1 MEKLIPGMFGG
12 KMFNRGTNPNRE
24 GVSYGPNTNRP
35 DKHQVEKLIDSVNG
49 RIKYEPNGV
58 VQLDPSKI
66 VYLKS

>member
-12 KMFNRGTNPNRE
+12 KMFNSGTNPNRE
-24 GVSYGPNTNRP
+24 EVTYGPNINRP

-49 RIKYEPNGV
+49 QIKYEPNGV